1 MSDKLSIQKLE
12 IGHYGP
18 LHDIE
23 LDLDSGF
30 NAFYGG
36 NESGKTLIVE
46 ALTKMLMDDSSSFE
60 GIGRVPQQPN
70 GLLTV
75 DNGEK
80 EFEASQESLE
90 KVFGDATPGDVR
102 NAFIVR
108 DFDLR
113 IPEKENDFGN
123 GDYFK
128 DVTDRVLGSKT
139 QKIEAL
145 RDEISDIGY
154 LTNKTSDAKLENTKR
169 TGKLRDRKD
178 EAEGLREE
186 IEEFIDQ
193 VEEENL
199 FEKYSKI
206 DSLEKRIKSGEKK
219 LSELKN
225 ARKQK
230 KHRKGLHL
238 LEELRDAEEK
248 MERVREEKKE
258 FEDLKDLRK
267 EAEAFQEEDLEVRGS
282 KFAAIGSGLV
292 SASAF
297 GAAAFNPVLPVLG
310 AAAVSVLVA
319 AFFAEKYR
327 KGSKQ
332 VKKQEKERDRLIERA
347 EAREIEASTVPEVI
361 EAIDSYGQK
370 LESEEKEAS
379 DKKSKALGELKGLFN
394 ADLESIEDWEKELN
408 GFSNS
413 FEDVE
418 RGFEEGDIEEAREE
432 VQGLEEEKQRLE
444 QDIEQYDEVLG
455 NFDTGISETVKE
467 KFVEGEVVEVRSVQY
482 LSRASRQLDE
492 FISNLEEAVEAS
504 LDAITVLEEMEEEEE
519 DEFNKVFNEDSY
531 AVEMFRK
538 ATDGNY
544 TDIKYDKGSRKLKVV
559 RKDERELEPEA
570 LSQGTYD
577 LLYMA
582 VRLKLAKEILGKPG
596 FLVLDNAFVHSDAE
610 RVKREIE
617 FLKMLEE
624 EGWQIIY
631 FTFRDDVKEVLEE
644 VTDVK
649 ELEAL
654 EF

>member
-1 MSDKLSIQKLE
+1 MSDKLRINKLE

-23 LDLDSGF
+23 LDLDPGF

-90 KVFGDATPGDVR
+90 KIFGDATPGDVR

-113 IPEKENDFGN
+113 LPEKENDFGN

-154 LTNKTSDAKLENTKR
+154 LTNRTSDAKLENTKK

-186 IEEFIDQ
+186 IEKFMDQ

-199 FEKYSKI
+199 FDKYSKI
-206 DSLEKRIKSGEKK
+206 ESLEKRIKSEEKK
-219 LSELKN
+219 LAELKN

-230 KHRKGLHL
+230 KHRKGLQL
-238 LEELRDAEEK
+238 LEDLREAEK
-248 MERVREEKKE
+248 KIQKVGEEKKDL
-258 FEDLKDLRK
+258 EDLRDLRK
-267 EAEAFQEEDLEVRGS
+267 EAEAFQEEDVKVRGS

-292 SASAF
+292 SATAF

-310 AAAVSVLVA
+310 AAAVSVVVA

-332 VKKQEKERDRLIERA
+332 VKRQEKERNRLIEKA

-361 EAIDSYGQK
+361 EAVESYGEQ
-370 LESEEKEAS
+370 LDGEEKEAN
-379 DKKSKALGELKGLFN
+379 DKKSQALGELKGLFS
-394 ADLESIEDWEKELN
+394 ADLESIEDWEKELD

-418 RGFEEGDIEEAREE
+418 RGFEEGDIEEAREDIE
-432 VQGLEEEKQRLE
+432 GLEEDKQQLE
-444 QDIEQYDEVLG
+444 EDIKQYDKILG
-455 NFDTGISETVKE
+455 NFDTGISETIKKE
-467 KFVEGEVVEVRSVQY
+467 FVEDDVVGVKSVQD
-482 LSRASRQLDE
+482 LGRASRQLDE
-492 FISNLEEAVEAS
+492 FISNLEEAVNAS
-504 LDAITVLEEMEEEEE
+504 IDAISVLEEMEEEEE
-519 DEFNKVFNEDSY
+519 DEFNKVFNEGSY
-531 AVEMFRK
+531 AVEMFRD

-544 TDIKYDKGSRKLKVV
+544 TDIKYDKSSRKLKVV

-610 RVKREIE
+610 RVKKEIE
-617 FLKMLEE
+617 FLKMLED

-631 FTFRDDVKEVLEE
+631 FTFRDDVREVLEE
-644 VTDVK
+644 ITDVN
-649 ELEAL
+649 ELEGL

>member
-1 MSDKLSIQKLE
+1 MSDKLKIERLE

-75 DNGEK
+75 DDGER
-80 EFEASQESLE
+80 EFDASQESLDE
-90 KVFGDATPGDVR
+90 VFGDATPGDVR

-113 IPEKENDFGN
+113 LPERENDFGN

-154 LTNKTSDAKLENTKR
+154 LTNTTSDAKLENTKR
-169 TGKLRDRKD
+169 TGKLRNRK
-178 EAEGLREE
+178 EKAEGLREE
-186 IEEFIDQ
+186 IEEFMDQ

-199 FEKYSKI
+199 FDKYSKI
-206 DSLEKRIKSGEKK
+206 DSLEKRIKSQEKK
-219 LSELKN
+219 IGELKN
-225 ARKQK
+225 ARKQR
-230 KHRKGLHL
+230 KHRKGLQL
-238 LEELRDAEEK
+238 LEDLREAEETLQ
-248 MERVREEKKE
+248 EVQEEKQ
-258 FEDLKDLRK
+258 DLDDLRDLRK
-267 EAEAFQEEDLEVRGS
+267 EAEAFQEEDIKVRGS

-292 SASAF
+292 SVTAF
-297 GAAAFNPVLPVLG
+297 GAAALNPILPVLG
-310 AAAVSVLVA
+310 AAAISVLVA

-332 VKKQEKERDRLIERA
+332 VKKQEKEKEKLIEKA
-347 EAREIEASTVPEVI
+347 EAREIEASTVPEVV
-361 EAIDSYGQK
+361 EAIDSYEDE
-370 LESEEKEAS
+370 LDSEEKDAN
-379 DKKSKALGELKGLFN
+379 DRKSQALGELKGLFN
-394 ADLESIEDWEKELN
+394 ADLASIEDWEKELD

-418 RGFEEGDIEEAREE
+418 RSFEQGDLEEAREAVE
-432 VQGLEEEKQRLE
+432 ELEEQKE
-444 QDIEQYDEVLG
+444 QIENDIEQYDEVLD
-455 NFDTGISETVKE
+455 NFDTGLSETVKQ
-467 KFVEGEVVEVRSVQY
+467 KFVEGEVVDIKSVQD
-482 LSRASRQLDE
+482 LNRASGQLDE
-492 FISNLEEAVEAS
+492 FISNLESAVEAS
-504 LDAITVLEEMEEEEE
+504 IDAISVLEEMEEEEE
-519 DEFNKVFNEDSY
+519 DEFNKVFNDDSY

-577 LLYMA
+577 LLYMS

-610 RVKREIE
+610 RVRREVE

-631 FTFRDDVKEVLEE
+631 FTFRDDVREVLDE
-644 VTDVK
+644 VTDVE
-649 ELEAL
+649 ELEGL

>member
-1 MSDKLSIQKLE
+1 MSDKLKIEKLE

-18 LHDIE
+18 LHDLE
-23 LDLDSGF
+23 LDLDSGL
-30 NAFYGG
+30 NAFYGR

-46 ALTKMLMDDSSSFE
+46 ALTKMLMDDSSNFE

-75 DNGEK
+75 YDGER
-80 EFEASQESLE
+80 EFDASQESLE
-90 KVFGDATPGDVR
+90 EVFGDATPGDVR

-113 IPEKENDFGN
+113 LPERENDFGN

-154 LTNKTSDAKLENTKR
+154 LTNTTSNAKLENTRK
-169 TGKLRDRKD
+169 TGKLRDRKE

-186 IEEFIDQ
+186 IEKFMEQ

-206 DSLEKRIKSGEKK
+206 ESLEKRIKSQEKK
-219 LSELKN
+219 IAELKN
-225 ARKQK
+225 ARKQR
-230 KHRKGLHL
+230 KHRKGLKL
-238 LEELRDAEEK
+238 LEDLRDAEQQLKEIQT
-248 MERVREEKKE
+248 EKKSL
-258 FEDLKDLRK
+258 EDLMDLRK
-267 EAEAFQEEDLEVRGS
+267 ESEAFQEEDVNVKGS
-282 KFAAIGSGLV
+282 KFVAVGSGLV
-292 SASAF
+292 SATAF
-297 GAAAFNPVLPVLG
+297 GAAALNPVIPVLG
-310 AAAVSVLVA
+310 TAAVSLLVS

-332 VKKQEKERDRLIERA
+332 VRRQEKEKERLIEKA
-347 EAREIEASTVPEVI
+347 QAQEIEASTVPEIV
-361 EAIDSYGQK
+361 EAIDSYEEELDSK
-370 LESEEKEAS
+370 EKEAN
-379 DKKSKALGELKGLFN
+379 DRKSQALGELKGLFN
-394 ADLESIEDWEKELN
+394 ANLDSTGDWEKELD

-418 RGFEEGDIEEAREE
+418 RSFEEGDLKEARENVE
-432 VQGLEEEKQRLE
+432 ELEEKKEGLEE
-444 QDIEQYDEVLG
+444 DIEQYDEVLE
-455 NFDTGISETVKE
+455 NFDKGISETVKE
-467 KFVEGEVVEVRSVQY
+467 KFVEGEVVDVKSVQD
-482 LSRASRQLDE
+482 LERVSRQLEE
-492 FISNLEEAVEAS
+492 FISNLEVAVKAS
-504 LDAITVLEEMEEEEE
+504 IDAISVLEEMEEEEE
-519 DEFNKVFNEDSY
+519 DEFNKVFRDDSY

-544 TDIKYDKGSRKLKVV
+544 TDIKYEKSSRKLKVV
-559 RKDERELEPEA
+559 RKDDRELEPEA

-577 LLYMA
+577 LLYMS

-596 FLVLDNAFVHSDAE
+596 FLVLDNAFVHSDAQ
-610 RVKREIE
+610 RVKREVK

-644 VTDVK
+644 VTDV
-649 ELEAL
+649 EDLERL